1 MSRIEK
7 ALEKAVEMRESVRDA
22 IAEETITDHKVAFA
36 EFEVGEAV
44 VNPDLVDRHIV
55 CLTEPHSFVGEQYK
69 KLRARILKA
78 TSKDFLNTIMVTS
91 PDIGEGKSITVL
103 NLAVTMA
110 NEFDYTVLLVDAD
123 LKHPTIH
130 RYLGIESKYGLSDYL
145 MNKAKLQDILIKT
158 GIGKLV
164 VLPAGSPLE
173 NAAELLAS
181 ERMRSLVQ
189 ELKRRYKDRYIIFDS
204 APILITADS
213 LSLSRY
219 MDGIV
224 FVIQAYRTTPKIVSH
239 AISLIKGSNILGI
252 VFNNV
257 PEYLAKNLYPYEKHY
272 NNV

>member
-7 ALEKAVEMRESVRDA
+7 ALEKAVEMRESMRDA
-22 IAEETITDHKVAFA
+22 IAEETITDHKFVFA

-55 CLTEPHSFVGEQYK
+55 CLTDPHSFVGEQYK

-91 PDIGEGKSITVL
+91 PDMGEGKTITAL
-103 NLAVTMA
+103 NLAITMA
-110 NEFDYTVLLVDAD
+110 NEFDYTMLLVDAD

-164 VLPAGSPLE
+164 VLPAGNPLE

-181 ERMRSLVQ
+181 ERMRSLVH

-204 APILITADS
+204 SPILITADS

-224 FVIQAYRTTPKIVSH
+224 FVIQAYHTTPKTVSH
-239 AISLIKGSNILGI
+239 AVSLIKGSNILGI

-257 PEYLAKNLYPYEKHY
+257 PEYLAKNLYSYGKYY